1 MHNYINELG
10 NKILAGQVITRE
22 EALALTK
29 LEGADILVLGSMA
42 AKIRE
47 RFAGNRVD
55 LCSIINA
62 RSGACSEDC
71 KFCAQSTRHLT
82 GAPVFPLIDEDRIV
96 ERAKEM
102 EKAGAHHFD
111 IVTAGLGV
119 GENDPDFARI
129 LRAFTRI
136 KKETNLELCACL
148 GTLTEGAARKLVE
161 AGVKRYN
168 HNLETAE
175 SFFAR
180 VVTSHTYAQRVETI
194 KIAKAAGMEVCCG
207 GIIGMG
213 ETPAQRV
220 ELAFALK
227 DLDVDAV
234 PVNVLN
240 PIPGTPMEGRPVL
253 EPMEVLKTF
262 AIFRFI
268 LPDKNIRYA
277 GGRERAMGDLQA
289 LGLMAGINGMLVGN
303 YLTTA
308 GRDIDEDLKMIRDL
322 GLEA

>member
-1 MHNYINELG
+1 MHDYIIKLG
-10 NKILAGQVITRE
+10 NRVLAEGAVTRE
-22 EALALTK
+22 EALTLTQ
-29 LEGADILVLGSMA
+29 LSGADILVLGAMA

-47 RFAGNRVD
+47 HFAGKRVD

-62 RSGACSEDC
+62 RSGSCAEDC
-71 KFCAQSTRHLT
+71 KFCAQSAHHRTN
-82 GAPVFPLIDEDRIV
+82 APVFDLIEEDRIV
-96 ERAKEM
+96 ERAKAM

-119 GENDPDFARI
+119 GEDDPDFVRI
-129 LRAFTRI
+129 LRAFNRI
-136 KKETNLELCACL
+136 KQETNLDLCACL
-148 GTLTEGAARKLVE
+148 GTLTPGAARKLVE
-161 AGVKRYN
+161 VGVKRYN

-175 SFFAR
+175 SFFPQ
-180 VVTSHTYAQRVETI
+180 VVTSHSYAERVETVR
-194 KIAKAAGMEVCCG
+194 IAKEAGMEVCCG
-207 GIIGMG
+207 GIIGLG
-213 ETPAQRV
+213 ETPAQRI
-220 ELAFALK
+220 ELAFTLK
-227 DLDVDAV
+227 ELAVDAV

-240 PIPGTPMEGRPVL
+240 PIAGTPMEGRPLL

-277 GGRERAMGDLQA
+277 GGREKVMGNLQA

-303 YLTTA
+303 YLTTT
-308 GRDIDEDLKMIRDL
+308 GREIDEDLQMIRDL

>member
-1 MHNYINELG
+1 MHGYISSLG
-10 NKILAGQVITRE
+10 GKVLNGETITRA
-22 EALALTK
+22 EALELTQLK
-29 LEGADILVLGSMA
+29 GADILLLGAMA

-47 RFAGNRVD
+47 GFAGNRVD

-62 RSGACSEDC
+62 RSGSCSEDC
-71 KFCAQSTRHLT
+71 KFCAQSAHHST
-82 GAPVFPLIDEDRIV
+82 GAPVYKLIDEEEII
-96 ERAKEM
+96 ERAKAM

-111 IVTAGLGV
+111 IVTTGMGIK
-119 GENDPDFARI
+119 ENDSDFEKI
-129 LRAFTRI
+129 LKAFARI
-136 KKETNLELCACL
+136 KKETNLNLCACL
-148 GTLTEGAARKLVE
+148 GTLTPGAARKLVE
-161 AGVKRYN
+161 VGVKRYN

-175 SFFAR
+175 SYFAQ
-180 VVTSHTYAQRVETI
+180 VVSSHSYGERVETVR
-194 KIAKAAGMEVCCG
+194 IAKEAGLEVCCG

-227 DLDVDAV
+227 ELDVDAV

-240 PIPGTPMEGRPVL
+240 PVAGTPMEDCLVP

-308 GRDIDEDLKMIRDL
+308 GRDIGEDLKMIRDL
-322 GLEA
+322 GLEV